1 MEQTFFEKSFISFV
15 EFLFHRHLIY
25 RTHIQMNKQVI
36 CTALAVLFVT
46 CIKAQSFGEIRG
58 KVLGEEKELIYG
70 ALVVV
75 DNGIE
80 QVATMTGDDGV
91 YWVKPLRPGKYDV
104 KITAV
109 GRDTVLIT
117 GVRVDADKIN
127 MMKDAVLKFYAY
139 QTGGIEI
146 TEYTRPLLYKGGDHL
161 QTWDA
166 DDLKNLPTAN
176 GGKISDIVKTMSS
189 DIKVG
194 PQGGL
199 SIRGSREGGVLYFVD
214 GVKMRDTDVVVPS
227 SGIGSVS
234 VYTGGIPAKY
244 GDTTAGVV
252 IVETKSYLEE
262 YYKKLNQ

>member
-1 MEQTFFEKSFISFV
+1 MS
-15 EFLFHRHLIY
+15 
-25 RTHIQMNKQVI
+25 KQVI

-58 KVLGEEKELIYG
+58 KVLGDDKELIYG

-75 DNGIE
+75 GNGVE
-80 QVATMTGDDGV
+80 QVVATTGDDGV
-91 YWVKPLRPGKYDV
+91 YRVKPLRPGKYDV
-104 KITAV
+104 KFTSI
-109 GRDTVLIT
+109 GRDTVLIKS
-117 GVRVDADKIN
+117 VKVDADKIN
-127 MMKDAVLKFYAY
+127 MMKDVVLSFYAY
-139 QTGGIEI
+139 QTGGVVIIEYI
-146 TEYTRPLLYKGGDHL
+146 NPLLYKGGDHL
-161 QTWDA
+161 QTWDEE
-166 DDLKNLPTAN
+166 DLKNLATAN
-176 GGKISDIVKTMSS
+176 GGKITDIVKTMSS

-194 PQGGL
+194 PEGGL

-214 GVKMRDTDVVVPS
+214 GVKMRNSDVVVPG